1 MKAHFE
7 SVSGLQMN
15 IELDKEQ
22 QLIRQILEGDEAALR
37 ELVELYS
44 DPLYAYLFH
53 LLDANRQDT
62 DDVWQE
68 VWSAMLKALPSF
80 RGDSRF
86 FTWLCAI
93 ARRKVADHYRRPQQ
107 STIVEQDVETY
118 ENLPDQ
124 AEQPEEWIVRRE
136 TRLCVVQALAALPI
150 AYRTVLQL
158 RYGDGCSVEE
168 TSRRMN
174 VTYKAAESL
183 LSRAREAFRRALSQT
198 KMEDEND

>member
-1 MKAHFE
+1 
-7 SVSGLQMN
+7 MN
-15 IELDKEQ
+15 IERDKEQ

-53 LLDANRQDT
+53 LLDGNRQDT

-80 RGDSRF
+80 RGDSRY

-93 ARRKVADHYRRPQQ
+93 ARRKVADRYRRPQQ
-107 STIVEQDVETY
+107 FAIVEQDVETC

-124 AEQPEEWIVRRE
+124 AELPEEWIVRRE

-150 AYRTVLQL
+150 AHRTVLQL

>member
-1 MKAHFE
+1 
-7 SVSGLQMN
+7 MN

-183 LSRAREAFRRALSQT
+183 LSLAREAFRRALSQT

>member
-1 MKAHFE
+1 
-7 SVSGLQMN
+7 MN
-15 IELDKEQ
+15 IERDNEQ
-22 QLIRQILEGDEAALR
+22 QLIRQILEGDETALR
-37 ELVELYS
+37 NLVDFYS

-53 LLDANRQDT
+53 LLDGNRQDT
-62 DDVWQE
+62 DDLWQE
-68 VWSAMLKALPSF
+68 VWSAMLKALPGF

-93 ARRKVADHYRRPQQ
+93 ARRKAADHYRRPHQ
-107 STIVEQDVETY
+107 SAITEQDVETC

-124 AEQPEEWIVRRE
+124 AELPEEWMVRRE
-136 TRLCVVQALAALPI
+136 TRLYVVQALAALPL
-150 AYRTVLQL
+150 AHRTVLQL